1 MIISTK
7 GRYALKLMMYLA
19 KKNSAEFVPLKFIS
33 AQQNI
38 PLKYLESITTILS
51 KKKLVEATSGK
62 GGGYRLSR
70 SPETYSVGEILRAVE
85 ESIETL
91 SWVCIVGAAP
101 FAALGFFKYHGMT
114 AEKVLFA
121 YIKSEVLMPKE
132 LKFVSTNYYDSM
144 ERGDEIVRSHRNDKK
159 EKRTR

>member
-85 ESIETL
+85 ESIEPVTCIENGVP
-91 SWVCIVGAAP
+91 VCE
-101 FAALGFFKYHGMT
+101 T
-114 AEKVLFA
+114 AE
-121 YIKSEVLMPKE
+121 SC
-132 LKFVSTNYYDSM
+132 STLPIWKGLSSV
-144 ERGDEIVRSHRNDKK
+144 INDYLNAITLADAAKL
-159 EKRTR
+159 

>member
-51 KKKLVEATSGK
+51 KK
-62 GGGYRLSR
+62 
-70 SPETYSVGEILRAVE
+70 
-85 ESIETL
+85 
-91 SWVCIVGAAP
+91 SW
-101 FAALGFFKYHGMT
+101 
-114 AEKVLFA
+114 
-121 YIKSEVLMPKE
+121 
-132 LKFVSTNYYDSM
+132 
-144 ERGDEIVRSHRNDKK
+144 
-159 EKRTR
+159 

>member
-85 ESIETL
+85 ESIEHGVP
-91 SWVCIVGAAP
+91 VCE
-101 FAALGFFKYHGMT
+101 T
-114 AEKVLFA
+114 AE
-121 YIKSEVLMPKE
+121 SC
-132 LKFVSTNYYDSM
+132 STLPIWKGLSAV
-144 ERGDEIVRSHRNDKK
+144 INDYLNAITLADAAKL
-159 EKRTR
+159 

>member
-1 MIISTK
+1 MYKRQPQEGSYTCYLFDKGLDKILKKVGEECAETIIAAK
-7 GRYALKLMMYLA
+7 NGRQEETVGEISDLIYHLTVMM
-19 KKNSAEFVPLKFIS
+19 

-85 ESIETL
+85 ESIEPVTCIENGVP
-91 SWVCIVGAAP
+91 VCE
-101 FAALGFFKYHGMT
+101 T
-114 AEKVLFA
+114 AE
-121 YIKSEVLMPKE
+121 SC
-132 LKFVSTNYYDSM
+132 STLPIWKGLSAV
-144 ERGDEIVRSHRNDKK
+144 INDYLNAITLADAAKL
-159 EKRTR
+159 